1 MGREP
6 LDSIGYESTYL
17 ELRPMRER
25 LNSTADAPILA
36 ARPAPAQAYGGAVAS
51 NGIAAAAAAMSIDA
65 SGLRTIP
72 ATPPGLAIRSLHRSC
87 RAGDSSSRRRARELR
102 CGSGADGVPAC
113 HRGHQPWLR
122 DSRSWTCLRF
132 GLVVAIT
139 AVDVVAELDLHG
151 GLFVPAHRGPPTR
164 LGPADLA
171 AHVACGTIRRSRHSS
186 AGSIGHRARDVLRD
200 RAVGEVRTPRFRPVL
215 EDVRARAVWGL
226 GSSVARWRLPQDSRP
241 QRLRLRLEPKLSP
254 RDEHGH
260 DRRSRIA
267 AWRPQ
272 QDSGATRIGRQKLQ
286 HSCHA
291 SS

>member
-25 LNSTADAPILA
+25 LNSTAGAPILA

-151 GLFVPAHRGPPTR
+151 
-164 LGPADLA
+164 
-171 AHVACGTIRRSRHSS
+171 ACSYRS
-186 AGSIGHRARDVLRD
+186 
-200 RAVGEVRTPRFRPVL
+200 P
-215 EDVRARAVWGL
+215 
-226 GSSVARWRLPQDSRP
+226 GSSYSARP
-241 QRLRLRLEPKLSP
+241 
-254 RDEHGH
+254 G
-260 DRRSRIA
+260 
-267 AWRPQ
+267 
-272 QDSGATRIGRQKLQ
+272 
-286 HSCHA
+286 
-291 SS
+291 